1 MPLYL
6 ISYDLRKQRNYD
18 ELYKL
23 LELWKARRLLKSVW
37 LAELRGLSDAVI
49 GYLRGAIDAG
59 DGLAVI
65 ELKKTG
71 DWSAIQAETDGI
83 TWLETKL
90 NP

>member
-1 MPLYL
+1 L

-23 LELWKARRLLKSVW
+23 LEVWKARRLLKSVW
-37 LAELRGLSDAVI
+37 LAELRGLSDA
-49 GYLRGAIDAG
+49 G

-65 ELKKTG
+65 ELQKTG